1 MSDKKTNNKI
11 SKQRLDVL
19 FAIPILES
27 PIILESFLIS
37 ISSLDTSTFNVHYF
51 FVNGVNDCQELLNE
65 FKEMNENTTIINKI
79 STEKDIDNIDLIEK
93 DFQKFFRGSSIDYA
107 SKNGFDYVF
116 FSDCNVTFNP
126 STVRSLISS
135 KKDLVSTI
143 SWYCDEDKNDVPNV
157 RAFADQLI
165 AFPPNK
171 NDIVSEEDL
180 EFYNSVK
187 KRGIYK
193 VGYFSGCFLISVD
206 VIKKGIDFNE
216 IYNIV
221 DDDIFIHMSLKASVL
236 DIDIYVDTNYPI
248 AYMSE
253 EDIIIRTPD
262 NIEEK
267 IIEPIIK
274 EEKVEKVKKK
284 STKKPANKSKL
295 KEEVPVIEEVEIK
308 EEVPVI
314 EEVEIKEEVPVVEK
328 VEIKEEPPVI
338 EQVEI
343 KEEVPVVEKVQVVE
357 EVNINDIISTGE
369 AIKNLFDQEE
379 IVKEEIVQDIVQ
391 EENRDDIR
399 SYKLPARVKKIDKS
413 MIRPVLNKHSAK
425 KPFINDIKEKALR
438 ELYNKDKN
446 KKITKKESSS
456 SLDSRDNLYS
466 GLKRMNKK

>member
-1 MSDKKTNNKI
+1 MSDKKINNKN
-11 SKQRLDVL
+11 SKQKLDVL
-19 FAIPILES
+19 FAMPVIES
-27 PIILESFLIS
+27 QIILESFLIS

-51 FVNGVNDCQELLNE
+51 FVNGIQDCQDLLNE
-65 FKEMNENTTIINKI
+65 FKEMNENTTIINRI
-79 STEKDIDNIDLIEK
+79 STEKDSNNIDLIEK

-165 AFPPNK
+165 AFPQNK

-206 VIKKGIDFNE
+206 IIKKGIDFNE

-236 DIDIYVDTNYPI
+236 DVDIYVDTNYPI

-262 NIEEK
+262 DVPVEIIQPILEEEK
-267 IIEPIIK
+267 I
-274 EEKVEKVKKK
+274 EKVKKK
-284 STKKPANKSKL
+284 STKKPAKKSKVT
-295 KEEVPVIEEVEIK
+295 EETPALEEMSVVEETPVVEEISVVEDTPVVEEISVVEETPVVEEISVIEET
-308 EEVPVI
+308 
-314 EEVEIKEEVPVVEK
+314 PVVE
-328 VEIKEEPPVI
+328 EI
-338 EQVEI
+338 
-343 KEEVPVVEKVQVVE
+343 
-357 EVNINDIISTGE
+357 NISDIISNGE
-369 AIKNLFDQEE
+369 AIKTLFDQEE
-379 IVKEEIVQDIVQ
+379 ITKEVYIEKTIK

-413 MIRPVLNKHSAK
+413 MIRPISNKHSIKQPA
-425 KPFINDIKEKALR
+425 INDLKEKTLR
-438 ELYNKDKN
+438 ELYNKGKN
-446 KKITKKESSS
+446 IKTVKKESTSAS
-456 SLDSRDNLYS
+456 DSRDSLYS

>member
-308 EEVPVI
+308 EEVPV
-314 EEVEIKEEVPVVEK
+314 VEK